1 MKHGASLTGVY
12 RGSEFLPYTGRA
24 PLKLGNVGVDVE
36 NRAEFPSLYWEGPIE
51 ALGELSQNVPL
62 GRISFPILGG
72 PH

>member
-1 MKHGASLTGVY
+1 M
-12 RGSEFLPYTGRA
+12 
-24 PLKLGNVGVDVE
+24 KLGNVGVDVE